1 MPGFLESVSFNN
13 NWHKSNRTFLMSAR
27 KHVQVIGPYK
37 TTSEQLPGN
46 QGYLFQRKI
55 QVLIFA

>member
-13 NWHKSNRTFLMSAR
+13 NWHKSNRTFLMSVR
-27 KHVQVIGPYK
+27 KHVQVIEPYK

-46 QGYLFQRKI
+46 QGY
-55 QVLIFA
+55 